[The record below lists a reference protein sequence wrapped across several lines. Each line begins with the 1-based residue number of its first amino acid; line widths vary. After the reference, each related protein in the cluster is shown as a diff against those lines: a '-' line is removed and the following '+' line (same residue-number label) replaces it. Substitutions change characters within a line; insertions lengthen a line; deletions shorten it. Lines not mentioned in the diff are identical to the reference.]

1 MIKMNK
7 TMLLMK
13 HEFFTTIRR
22 KAFIILTLAFPVI
35 ALVGILAAQ
44 IIPGMITP
52 SGEIMKIGYVD
63 ETGIF
68 TETPSQEQIEL
79 VPFNTEDDAK
89 NALIHQDIR
98 EYFIIPPDYISVGLI
113 QRYTL
118 KSEIEP
124 SATIRNLVNDF
135 LLSNLLRGNTADII
149 ERAKSP
155 IYIASITLTADGTV
169 AERQGGLTALILP
182 IVFSTLLMIA
192 IFFSSG
198 YLLQGLGEEKENRVM
213 EILLSSVS
221 PSQLMAGKI
230 IGLGAVGLLQIIIW
244 IISANFLVRFASSS
258 FANILGALQVTPDFW
273 ILAIVYF
280 ILGYLLLAV
289 IFSAIGAVAST
300 AREGQQL
307 TPIFT
312 IAILIPV
319 YFMGLIMQNPDNIVV
334 KLLTFIPFT
343 APTTVIIRLGLSEIP
358 LWELLVSISILII
371 SIILFFILATKLF
384 RTYLLMY
391 GKRPNVK
398 EIVRMFKSS

>member
-1 MIKMNK
+1 
-7 TMLLMK
+7 MK
-13 HEFFTTIRR
+13 HEFFTTVRR
-22 KAFIILTLAFPVI
+22 KAFVILTLAFPVI

-155 IYIASITLTADGTV
+155 MYIASITLTADGNV
-169 AERQGGLTALILP
+169 AERQGGFTALILP

>member
-1 MIKMNK
+1 MNK